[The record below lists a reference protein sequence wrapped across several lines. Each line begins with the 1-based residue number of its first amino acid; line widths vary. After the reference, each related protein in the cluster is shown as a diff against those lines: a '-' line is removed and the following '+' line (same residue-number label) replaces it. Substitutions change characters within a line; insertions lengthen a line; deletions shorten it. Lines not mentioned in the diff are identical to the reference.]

1 MPMMLRNCLRACL
14 LVLLACAVVW
24 CGEAVQEFVH
34 ISDTH
39 VVALDDVHP
48 KLVAAR
54 EHFRHSTETLKA
66 LLERLGRESPPAF
79 VLNTGDL
86 VDSYS
91 FDGPSGAPVYGQ
103 IERFREAL
111 GGTRLQ
117 VFLALGNH
125 DIHRYRKAEGQPGPI
140 PDPSVAEEARRR
152 WRQAFDCFR
161 NGTYYSFRRQVGQTA
176 YLFLVLDH
184 AESPVRDREF
194 AGAQLTWLKQQLAA
208 HPHDTAVLAMHI
220 PLGEDAFSDSLKA
233 AITGANNVLLSLAGH
248 RHSDAVEEI
257 EAGGR
262 RLTQVRTAALGYGA
276 DHWRRI
282 RLLEDRV
289 EITATGHPE
298 QVVKT
303 VAVAPRRQ
311 TYPVGDEGM
320 REGWSRRED
329 LNLRPAVYETAALP
343 TELRR
348 RAASEPRNEAHS
360 MIMKDCAPAQ

>member
-1 MPMMLRNCLRACL
+1 MPMMLRHCLRAWL
-14 LVLLACAVVW
+14 LALLACAVVW
-24 CGEAVQEFVH
+24 CGEPVQEFVH

-39 VVALDDVHP
+39 VADFEGVHP

-54 EHFRHSTETLKA
+54 EHFRHSAQTLKG
-66 LLERLGRESPPAF
+66 LLERLGRESPPPF

-86 VDSYS
+86 VDTYC
-91 FDGPSGAPVYGQ
+91 FDSPSGAPVYGQ

-125 DIHRYRKAEGQPGPI
+125 DIHRYRQAQGQPGPI
-140 PDPSVAEEARRR
+140 PDSSVAEEARRS
-152 WRQAFDCFR
+152 WRRAFDCFR
-161 NGTYYSFRRQVGQTA
+161 NGTYYSFGQQVGQTA

-194 AGAQLTWLKQQLAA
+194 AAVQLAWLKRQLAA
-208 HPHDTAVLAMHI
+208 HPQDAVILAMHI
-220 PLGEDAFSDSLKA
+220 PLGEDEFSQSLKA

-248 RHSDAVEEI
+248 RHTDEVEEI

-303 VAVAPRRQ
+303 VAVP
-311 TYPVGDEGM
+311 
-320 REGWSRRED
+320 
-329 LNLRPAVYETAALP
+329 
-343 TELRR
+343 LRR
-348 RAASEPRNEAHS
+348 RVAAAGSVRPATLRPGYS
-360 MIMKDCAPAQ
+360 IAPLALNPGGHLP